1 MARRHLLALVAIP
14 VCAALAI
21 VAHAVL
27 PAKVDP
33 DLLDGVLVQ
42 KLGFPIVAVSYF
54 TVLFAHCAVVIRFNT
69 TNIRQSRTRSGL
81 LLGSAFALLYM
92 VGMQE
97 IMLDSSPFASWGL
110 DFVAYQSLMGL
121 GDAIPV
127 IALCVTV
134 SALVGLQGREG
145 APIHGGAIVTIL
157 LFTLVIGSSR
167 LLWSYLGV
175 IESSLLEYSAPVI
188 AWGFAL
194 GCVVGIGWL
203 LLERAYV
210 RSRAVMLYGL
220 GLNWVIF
227 NMFMGL
233 VESGAMLDALT
244 RSLLDVAALAIAMGL
259 ALSVGRERVSATLTG
274 AST

>member
-1 MARRHLLALVAIP
+1 MARRHLLSLAAMLA
-14 VCAALAI
+14 CAALTI

-33 DLLDGVLVQ
+33 DLLDGLLVR
-42 KLGFPIVAVSYF
+42 KLGFPIVAVFYF
-54 TVLFAHCAVVIRFNT
+54 ILLYAHCGLVINLNRT
-69 TNIRQSRTRSGL
+69 TIRRSRIRSGL

-97 IMLDSSPFASWGL
+97 IMLDASPFAEWGL

-127 IALCVTV
+127 IILCVAV
-134 SALVGLQGREG
+134 SVLVGRRGRHE
-145 APIHGGAIVTIL
+145 APVHAGPVTATL
-157 LFTLVIGSSR
+157 TAVLAFTLVMGSSR
-167 LLWSYLGV
+167 MLWSYLGV
-175 IESSLLEYSAPVI
+175 IDSYVLEYAAPVI

-194 GCVVGIGWL
+194 GCVFGVGWL

-210 RSRAVMLYGL
+210 RSAAVMLYGL

-227 NMFMGL
+227 NAFMGL
-233 VESGAMLDALT
+233 VKSGTMLDALT
-244 RSLLDVAALAIAMGL
+244 RSLLDVLAMAIAVGL
-259 ALSVGRERVSATLTG
+259 VLTVGRKRAT
-274 AST
+274 A